1 MNHSRYSVR
10 IDYEAIK
17 IPPVTDILVLG
28 SAYKH
33 GKLGILEAF
42 KFLVPDE
49 FEYFDYTNKS
59 YANIGTLVINKKLIN
74 KIPFERILK
83 VLEGN
88 VFKNVEES
96 EAINI
101 NFNVR
106 YYVDN
111 IEIGDE

>member
-1 MNHSRYSVR
+1 MNNSRYSIR
-10 IDYEAIK
+10 IDFETIK

-28 SAYKH
+28 SAYRH
-33 GKLGILEAF
+33 GRLGILESF

-49 FEYFDYTNKS
+49 FEYFDYTKKI
-59 YANIGTLVINKKLIN
+59 YPNIGTLVISKKLLK
-74 KIPFERILK
+74 KIPYDRILK
-83 VLEGN
+83 VLETN

-111 IEIGDE
+111 IEIED